1 MSLLFA
7 LAAKYAALI
16 GIVTTGLLTLT
27 FALANR
33 LLPADPLGALVG
45 GYLVYAAGC
54 AIATLFLLAP
64 AFFAPDE
71 AR

>member
-1 MSLLFA
+1 MSLLLA

-16 GIVTTGLLTLT
+16 GIVCTGLLTLT

-33 LLPADPLGALVG
+33 LLPTDPLGAVAG
-45 GYLVYAAGC
+45 GYLVYATGC

-64 AFFAPDE
+64 AFFAADE